1 MCTVTSRLSV
11 PVRMV
16 QWPGVRRVRVR
27 VTVSTQAGCEP
38 PTVTPGGETR
48 IIRVIIVM
56 IMILEPLAPG
66 LRPGPSNLNG
76 HRG

>member
-11 PVRMV
+11 PVRTV

-27 VTVSTQAGCEP
+27 VSTECEP

-48 IIRVIIVM
+48 IMIIRVIIVM

-66 LRPGPSNLNG
+66 LRPGPSNG